1 MRVLLPAVQTA
12 LQTLSLLHR
21 ESDCYLTPHANW
33 LPTGVR
39 FPCLGIKDGGVIREE
54 LAGEMVGLTMT
65 VELVTMTLLPA
76 DGSGFVDEKSAFALL
91 DAAEHVLVY
100 NLLEVPGATGVSV
113 GNDLPSELFR
123 SDNNQWIVKLVRRMV
138 YTIERAAEEEA

>member
-1 MRVLLPAVQTA
+1 MRVLLPAVQDA
-12 LQTLSLLHR
+12 LQTLALLHR

-54 LAGEMVGLTMT
+54 LGGEMIGLTMT
-65 VELVTMTLLPA
+65 VELVAMTLLPA
-76 DGSGFVDEKSAFALL
+76 DGSGFVGEQSTFALL
-91 DAAEHVLVY
+91 DAAGQRLIY
-100 NLLEVPGATGVSV
+100 NLLQVPGATGVSI

-123 SDNNQWIVKLVRRMV
+123 SDNNQWIVKLVRRV
-138 YTIERAAEEEA
+138 IYTVERAAEEEA